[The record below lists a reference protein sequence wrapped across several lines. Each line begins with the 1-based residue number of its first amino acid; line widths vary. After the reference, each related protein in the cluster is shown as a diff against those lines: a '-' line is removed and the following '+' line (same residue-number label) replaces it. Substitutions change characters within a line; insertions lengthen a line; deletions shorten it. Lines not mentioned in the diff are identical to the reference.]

1 MLQAVG
7 RSYTR
12 ENRGGHAKDWTLC
25 QRHYILKPTK
35 ETDMSDINNN
45 INGGT
50 ISVEDGIKAKEE
62 FAPARKVKVELS
74 FSVPEGADGAAFMHG
89 VARVADAKVASMLGR
104 TAPAETVAPKAETP
118 MPVAPKAETA
128 AAKKKRE
135 AAEAEANK
143 PAEKTKADLEREMLE
158 AAGGDKTD
166 ARAAVVDEDDLSD
179 VLGDAAPQARV
190 ISDKELGEIA
200 GKINAKKKA
209 ELGDKWAPAKIREVV
224 ATFTGKKL
232 SDVPKITE
240 VPADKRVEFVAAL
253 EAL

>member
-1 MLQAVG
+1 
-7 RSYTR
+7 
-12 ENRGGHAKDWTLC
+12 
-25 QRHYILKPTK
+25 
-35 ETDMSDINNN
+35 MSDINNN

-104 TAPAETVAPKAETP
+104 TTPAETVAPKAETP

-158 AAGGDKTD
+158 AAGGGKTD
-166 ARAAVVDEDDLSD
+166 APAAVAVVDEDDLSD